1 MTDREA
7 FEAHYKHLDLE
18 TDKDAWGRDK
28 YKHQCIDAM
37 WAGWQAATAAER
49 ERCAKVCNLAALSYW
64 GASFPE
70 ATGACLSLGKQISD
84 GLQK

>member
-49 ERCAKVCNLAALSYW
+49 ERCAKVCEDYAEGSSYRIRPKLA
-64 GASFPE
+64 E
-70 ATGACLSLGKQISD
+70 AIRKG
-84 GLQK
+84 